1 MKYRTASILLQRIE
15 EFKKNLKSID
25 IEKADQKRKGHYK
38 IALEQLEAI
47 LDNRMELEELLD
59 VDNILRNI
67 MVLALLDKTDATTKK

>member
-1 MKYRTASILLQRIE
+1 MKYCAAVILVQRIE
-15 EFKKNLKSID
+15 EFKKNLTYID
-25 IEKADQKRKGHYK
+25 IEKADKKRKGQYK